1 MERRLLP
8 VALACAIL
16 VLAVAAT
23 PERSRLLPDRATL
36 RNHVEKL
43 ASAEFQGRSG
53 PGGQKAADYVQAAF
67 HELALEPLFDGQYTQ
82 SIPGREPGQVLGR
95 NVGAKLVG
103 TDPALRDEW
112 VIVSAHFDHL
122 GVKNGVLY
130 PGADDNASGVA
141 MLLEAARCLGQSSEK
156 PRRSIMFIGFDLE
169 EIGLFGSRY
178 FVEHS
183 PVPLEHVKL
192 FVTADMIGRALGGVC
207 ERYLFVIGSEHAPAL
222 RSWIQQASADRPL
235 QVGLLG
241 TDVVG
246 TRSDYGPF
254 RHHKIPYL
262 FFSTGENPCY
272 HSPNDTAE
280 TLNYPKLE
288 AISRLI
294 IDLLRQA
301 ASADALP
308 AWTDPPDY
316 PFSEAVVLRDVI
328 RTLLDH
334 QEELQIHPP
343 QSILMR
349 NTLRNLG
356 PIIERG
362 SIRPTERSALV
373 RVAQLVLISVL

>member
-1 MERRLLP
+1 VLT
-8 VALACAIL
+8 CAIL
-16 VLAVAAT
+16 ALTTAAAPVRPLPLPR
-23 PERSRLLPDRATL
+23 PELGTL
-36 RNHVEKL
+36 RGHVETL
-43 ASAEFQGRSG
+43 ASPEFEGRSG
-53 PGGQKAADYVQAAF
+53 PGGQKAAEYVEKALR
-67 HELALEPLFDGQYTQ
+67 ELALEPLFDGSYTQ
-82 SIPGREPGQVLGR
+82 PIPGREPGQVQGR
-95 NVGAKLVG
+95 NVGAKLIG
-103 TDPALRDEW
+103 ADPAVRDEW
-112 VIVSAHFDHL
+112 IILSAHFDHL

-141 MLLEAARCLGQSSEK
+141 MLLESARCLAQGPEK
-156 PRRSIMFIGFDLE
+156 PRRSIMFIGVDLE

-178 FVEHS
+178 FIEHS

-192 FVTADMIGRALGGVC
+192 FLTADMIGRSLGGVC
-207 ERYLFVIGSEHAPAL
+207 EPYLFVIGSEHAPSL
-222 RSWIQQASADRPL
+222 RTWVEQASANRPL

-241 TDVVG
+241 TDIVG

-272 HSPNDTAE
+272 HSPEDKAA

-288 AISRLI
+288 AASSLI
-294 IDLLRQA
+294 LDVVRKA

-308 AWTDPPDY
+308 AWTDPPSY
-316 PFSEAVVLRDVI
+316 AFSETTVLRDVI

-334 QEELQIHPP
+334 QKELRIHAP
-343 QSILMR
+343 QTMLMR
-349 NTLRNLG
+349 NTLRNLD

-362 SIRPTERSALV
+362 SIRPSERSALV